1 MAGRVKAEKMFKKI
15 SFLVFAVVRAVQ
27 KALLA
32 VLLSILYY
40 AGFGIT
46 YVLAFFFRGSLL
58 KGGASSDPRW
68 FPAEYDLTIE
78 EFERES

>member
-1 MAGRVKAEKMFKKI
+1 MLKKI
-15 SFLVFAVVRAVQ
+15 SFIVSPAVRAVQ

-32 VLLSILYY
+32 VLLSILYC

-58 KGGASSDPRW
+58 KGGATSDARW
-68 FPAEYDLTIE
+68 FSAEYDLTLE
-78 EFERES
+78 ESERES